1 MRRTKFIGLSLG
13 IFGLNY
19 AVDRVTKLI
28 AQAVLRGEE
37 PVSLLF
43 NTVVFT
49 YAENSG
55 AFLSLGADWNVNLK
69 YFVLLI
75 LPIAVCTLGLFY
87 FMFKETSAAKIITG
101 SCIIGGGLGNL
112 VDRLFNDFKVID
124 FMNFGIGGLRTGILN
139 AADLSV
145 TFGVIVLF
153 IFEIKTTVQREKAA
167 ADGGKS

>member
-1 MRRTKFIGLSLG
+1 M
-13 IFGLNY
+13 
-19 AVDRVTKLI
+19 
-28 AQAVLRGEE
+28 
-37 PVSLLF
+37 
-43 NTVVFT
+43 
-49 YAENSG
+49 
-55 AFLSLGADWNVNLK
+55 
-69 YFVLLI
+69 
-75 LPIAVCTLGLFY
+75 
-87 FMFKETSAAKIITG
+87 
-101 SCIIGGGLGNL
+101 

>member
-19 AVDRVTKLI
+19 AVDRITKLI

-101 SCIIGGGLGNL
+101 SCIIGGGAG
-112 VDRLFNDFKVID
+112 
-124 FMNFGIGGLRTGILN
+124 
-139 AADLSV
+139 
-145 TFGVIVLF
+145 
-153 IFEIKTTVQREKAA
+153 
-167 ADGGKS
+167 